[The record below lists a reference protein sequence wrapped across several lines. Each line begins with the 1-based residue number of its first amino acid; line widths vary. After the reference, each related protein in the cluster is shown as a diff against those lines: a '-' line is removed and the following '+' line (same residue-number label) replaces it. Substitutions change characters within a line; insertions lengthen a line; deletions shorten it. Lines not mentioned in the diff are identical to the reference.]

1 MRPHPAASLALA
13 SIAASGVCAA
23 APEPCSGPKLALLVP
38 AGSKWQHAAAELGE
52 WLRTLKDLDPCARV
66 SVQPSGGDVTLEIVT
81 GDGRR
86 ATRHIVSVPEL
97 LRTAEALLVLPPEP
111 SAAASSAPASSAP
124 ASSAPASSAPASSA
138 PASSAT
144 VPAISSA
151 ELPPSEVSSPEHR
164 SPRTRVA
171 SSQTQFGVGGSL
183 RFGGG
188 PFYAGGG
195 ALGFAQFVQGD
206 WLLEVSA
213 RWDAADAIVAE
224 PTPRDFYMTSGA
236 FGFSAGRRFAVGSAR
251 VDALLGPNL
260 VLEIQDADDMNRE
273 VHEATTDFRISFA
286 LRASGAP
293 SASLQPFVGSD
304 VEASPARARSP
315 RSLDSS
321 LPSLPWWSAGFTVG
335 ALWGTP

>member
-97 LRTAEALLVLPPEP
+97 LRTAEALLVLPPEA
-111 SAAASSAPASSAP
+111 SAPEASAPASGMS
-124 ASSAPASSAPASSA
+124 
-138 PASSAT
+138 
-144 VPAISSA
+144 VPATSA
-151 ELPPSEVSSPEHR
+151 SELPPPEVPSSEHTL
-164 SPRTRVA
+164 PRARVA

-213 RWDAADAIVAE
+213 RWDAADAIVAV

-304 VEASPARARSP
+304 FEASPARVHSQ
-315 RSLDSS
+315 RSLDSA
-321 LPSLPWWSAGFTVG
+321 LPSLPWWSAGFAVG
-335 ALWGTP
+335 VLWGAP